1 MTDQQKSQWRL
12 GYELAELLLVQ
23 GRALDHLRP
32 GLYVPGNG
40 RGVMAAGLAGEVRL
54 KGGPEIERE
63 LRGHTTSLLEGEAYL
78 TGPGRLAALGV
89 ERIAHGI
96 VTREPG
102 ETPRAD
108 IPQRALSSG
117 LRLLAESGVR
127 TVTAQG
133 IGTRVPGVSHA
144 DAGAEMARVVAAQ
157 VRQSRLREVVV
168 TSIHDGFLAA
178 CLAELVGLGAV
189 ALD

>member
-23 GRALDHLRP
+23 GRALDHPRP

-63 LRGHTTSLLEGEAYL
+63 LRGHTSLLEGEAYL

-108 IPQRALSSG
+108 IPQRALSAG
-117 LRLLAESGVR
+117 LRLLAVSGVR
-127 TVTAQG
+127 SVTAQG
-133 IGTRVPGVSHA
+133 IGTRIPGVSHA

-168 TSIHDGFLAA
+168 TSIHADFLAA
-178 CLAELVGLGAV
+178 CLAELQGLGAV
-189 ALD
+189 SLD